1 MLAEPRLEDRPYE
14 VLKVGVGGR
23 LRVLVLSMLCGV
35 NVHFLGSS
43 RICGG
48 NRCEACKAGLASKYA
63 GYVACSLSGRRRLL
77 RLTSTSAQLG
87 LKAGLFQPG
96 MVLQVEKLKERK
108 PLLLVGV
115 GDESKFDRSAR
126 VSAIALLS
134 IVARLHGLPGLDLS
148 WSVTEALDLVKKNAC
163 SSVRL
168 AMEGVLS

>member
-1 MLAEPRLEDRPYE
+1 MLAEPRLQDHPFE

-23 LRVLVLSMLCGV
+23 LRVLVLSTLCGV

-48 NRCEACKAGLASKYA
+48 DRCVACKAGLASKYA
-63 GYVACSLSGRRRLL
+63 GYCAVSLMGRRRLL

-87 LKAGLFQPG
+87 LNAGLFQPG
-96 MVLQVEKLKERK
+96 MVLEVEKLKERK
-108 PLLLVGV
+108 PISLVGV
-115 GDESKFDRSAR
+115 GDERSFDRDSA

-134 IVARLHGLPGLDLS
+134 IVARLHGLPGLDLGWTVS
-148 WSVTEALDLVKKNAC
+148 DGQDLVKKNAC
-163 SSVRL
+163 SAVKL